1 MQVALLFWILFSL
14 CAAQKQKPKKLLVFR
29 PRSRHTA
36 DLHPLDSFD
45 VPQIEFLNLL
55 GAAPDTRFQE
65 AGSVPN
71 AQISRPE
78 NAFRTHPYFAHTFS
92 KDMFMVIHDDNLS
105 VRVDIEEN
113 LELVSKG
120 ILLYGIYDIL
130 YESLTPCCIQSEVPD
145 VLDTNSISLS
155 VVDAPY
161 ITKTERSLY
170 ISKLFPFPSPSEAD
184 VKCPDEAFHVFT
196 TSVNGS
202 FIFCR
207 QLRVGMSIS
216 RTSTGSIR
224 SLPDP
229 LAKRRP
235 TQGILSKFA
244 LHKQF
249 FRTRTAM
256 EPELAFLM
264 ASFAL
269 TEGCKTVLDP
279 FCGSCSLL
287 LAASIQGFEEAFGI
301 EVSSAALDTKGI
313 YKNYA
318 RAGDLKLTLEN
329 RNAEYALESNR
340 TFDAIVSDLP
350 YGMKEVFVSDNYDS
364 AESLLLDIA
373 RNRLNP
379 GGRLVYFSAKEI
391 SRKHIGSGDLK
402 VLHCL
407 KQDMSVTFSRYLM
420 VIEKKKK

>member
-1 MQVALLFWILFSL
+1 
-14 CAAQKQKPKKLLVFR
+14 
-29 PRSRHTA
+29 
-36 DLHPLDSFD
+36 
-45 VPQIEFLNLL
+45 
-55 GAAPDTRFQE
+55 
-65 AGSVPN
+65 
-71 AQISRPE
+71 
-78 NAFRTHPYFAHTFS
+78 
-92 KDMFMVIHDDNLS
+92 
-105 VRVDIEEN
+105 
-113 LELVSKG
+113 
-120 ILLYGIYDIL
+120 
-130 YESLTPCCIQSEVPD
+130 
-145 VLDTNSISLS
+145 
-155 VVDAPY
+155 
-161 ITKTERSLY
+161 
-170 ISKLFPFPSPSEAD
+170 
-184 VKCPDEAFHVFT
+184 
-196 TSVNGS
+196 
-202 FIFCR
+202 
-207 QLRVGMSIS
+207 
-216 RTSTGSIR
+216 
-224 SLPDP
+224 
-229 LAKRRP
+229 
-235 TQGILSKFA
+235 
-244 LHKQF
+244 
-249 FRTRTAM
+249 M

-391 SRKHIGSGDLK
+391 SSKHIGSGDLK